1 MFVLELSLSLHFL
14 VHTDNK
20 DLYQNIN
27 WREMKFISAAILGS
41 SISTKENFFPD
52 FSDS

>member
-20 DLYQNIN
+20 DIYQNN
-27 WREMKFISAAILGS
+27 WREMKFISAVILSS
-41 SISTKENFFPD
+41 SISIKENFFPD